1 MEMKMYLEMRE
12 AILKGLYN
20 ERLTELFRGMPHL
33 TISEMQELEILQFEL
48 DNFKNSEL

>member
-1 MEMKMYLEMRE
+1 MEMIMYLEMRE

-20 ERLTELFRGMPHL
+20 ERLIELFNTMPHL